1 MRLMQEKTQNT
12 AGEVASLVEPI
23 LQDMAFEL
31 VDVEFLHSQ
40 GRWVLRLT
48 IDREGG
54 VTIDDCARVSRELG
68 DLIEVKD
75 LIRQRYYLEVS
86 SPGLDR
92 PLKKEKDLLRALGK
106 KIKVKM
112 KTPIQ
117 GRRNYSGSLSDFAD
131 GTLTMKVEQGEVA
144 LPWTQVQK
152 ANLIYEFNDPSTRAK
167 ASGNGPSLGMESRA
181 KGSR

>member
-1 MRLMQEKTQNT
+1 MQEKTHNT
-12 AGEVASLVEPI
+12 AVEVASLVEPI
-23 LQDMAFEL
+23 LQEMAFEL

-75 LIRQRYYLEVS
+75 LILQRYVFEVS

-92 PLKKEKDLLRALGK
+92 PLKKEKDLLRAVGK
-106 KIKVKM
+106 RVKVKM

-117 GRRNYSGSLSDFAD
+117 GRRNYSGYLIDFAD
-131 GTLTMKVEQGEVA
+131 GTLYLRVEKGDVA
-144 LPWTQVQK
+144 LPWQQVQK
-152 ANLIYEFNDPSTRAK
+152 ANLIYEFND
-167 ASGNGPSLGMESRA
+167 
-181 KGSR
+181 

>member
-1 MRLMQEKTQNT
+1 MQEKTQNT
-12 AGEVASLVEPI
+12 AGKVASLAEPI
-23 LQDMAFEL
+23 LQGMDFEL

-54 VTIDDCARVSRELG
+54 DTVDDCAKVSRELG

-75 LIRQRYYLEVS
+75 LILQRYVFEVS

-92 PLKKEKDLLRALGK
+92 PLKKEKDLLRAVGK

-117 GRRNYSGSLSDFAD
+117 GRRNYSGYLSDFVD
-131 GTLTMKVEQGEVA
+131 GMLYMRVEQGEVA
-144 LPWTQVQK
+144 LRWQQVQK
-152 ANLIYEFNDPSTRAK
+152 ANLIYEFND
-167 ASGNGPSLGMESRA
+167 
-181 KGSR
+181 